1 MRIAIEVGGHSRWV
15 SRQLSSYGHAVMV
28 ADARKLRLI
37 YENPPKSEL
46 VDAAYLAKLLR
57 LEMSLLSPVTHRTEE
72 AQQHLAI
79 LRSRV
84 SLVRARSQLVN
95 HTRGMAK
102 SFRARLPSCSTESFA
117 KKASLALPESLRP
130 ALEPI
135 LESIQEMSQRIQSFA
150 QEIARL
156 GAQQYPQTECMCQ
169 INGVG
174 ALTALAFVLTL
185 ENENRFN

>member
-1 MRIAIEVGGHSRWV
+1 MRTRPRA
-15 SRQLSSYGHAVMV
+15 
-28 ADARKLRLI
+28 
-37 YENPPKSEL
+37 EL

-95 HTRGMAK
+95 HTRGMVK

-130 ALEPI
+130 AL
-135 LESIQEMSQRIQSFA
+135 
-150 QEIARL
+150 
-156 GAQQYPQTECMCQ
+156 
-169 INGVG
+169 
-174 ALTALAFVLTL
+174 
-185 ENENRFN
+185 NRYWKASRK